1 MTSTSLQKGGN
12 LSLTRLFPES
22 AEFYVALGWSPSG
35 HAAGMEVDTSAFVL
49 AANGKVREDE
59 DFVFYNNPRSPKGF
73 VELLKHAEV
82 AGGEDA
88 QVFRVDLAASPREA
102 ERIAFA
108 VTIHEGQARRQH
120 FGVLNSAWARVVE
133 PSSRTE
139 LVRFELPLGE
149 STETAM
155 IFCEIYRRGGEWK
168 FRAIGQGYAGGL
180 EPMARDYGVDVAEES
195 AAPAGPSAPSVP
207 PPAAPSA
214 APPPAASAP
223 PTEPAPEPAGEHQV
237 RLEKRVVQLEK
248 RDPGLVSL
256 VKKAGTQLAQYGL
269 QYHQAKVALC
279 LDISGSMHGLYR
291 KGSIDTLVR
300 RVLALGFRFDDDGEI
315 DVFLF
320 GKGAYYAGVVTAD
333 NYQTFVK
340 KMLKQYPLEGGTA
353 YGAVMKLVR
362 EHYRNGAVS
371 EKLPVYVMFATDGD
385 TSDRSQSE
393 QQIKEASQE
402 PIFWQFMAIGTPPE
416 ERKGFFSRLLGADF
430 QFLQHLDTMRNR
442 FIDNANF
449 FLVRDPAEPSDEEL
463 IALMMAEYPAWLTA
477 ARVKGLLR

>member
-1 MTSTSLQKGGN
+1 MTSTLLQKGGN
-12 LSLTRLFPES
+12 LSLTRLLSES
-22 AEFYVALGWSPSG
+22 VECYVALGWSPAG
-35 HAAGMEVDTSAFVL
+35 RAAGMEIDASAFVL
-49 AANGKVREDE
+49 AANGKVREDD

-73 VELLKHAEV
+73 VELLEQPEV

-88 QVFRVDLAASPREA
+88 QVFRVNLAASPEQA
-102 ERIAFA
+102 ERIAFT
-108 VTIHEGQARRQH
+108 VTIHEGQARQQH
-120 FGVLNSAWARVVE
+120 FAMLNSAWARVVAT
-133 PSSRTE
+133 SSRTE

-149 STETAM
+149 SAETAM
-155 IFCEIYRRGGEWK
+155 IFCEIYRRGDEWK
-168 FRAIGQGYAGGL
+168 FRAIGQGYVGGL
-180 EPMARDYGVDVAEES
+180 EPLARNYGVDVAEES
-195 AAPAGPSAPSVP
+195 AAPAGT
-207 PPAAPSA
+207 AAPSISSQ
-214 APPPAASAP
+214 APPATASPSASGSSP
-223 PTEPAPEPAGEHQV
+223 EPAPEPASEHQV

-248 RDPGLVSL
+248 RDPRLVSL
-256 VKKAGTQLAQYGL
+256 VKKTGTQLAQYGL

-362 EHYRNGAVS
+362 EYYRNGTVS
-371 EKLPVYVMFATDGD
+371 GKLPVYVMFATDGD
-385 TSDRSQSE
+385 TSDRAQSE

-416 ERKGFFSRLLGADF
+416 ERKGFFSRLLGSDF
-430 QFLQHLDTMRNR
+430 QFLQYLDTMHNR

-449 FLVRDPAEPSDEEL
+449 FLVRDPAEPSDEQL
-463 IALMMAEYPAWLTA
+463 IELMMAEYPTWLTA